1 MKPIIGSFSLAYWFY
16 KVNILNLLVRNEY
29 TRFIIRDGE
38 AKAPLLVNRNITH
51 LL

>member
-1 MKPIIGSFSLAYWFY
+1 MKPIMGLFSLAYWFY

-29 TRFIIRDGE
+29 TRFMIRDSE

-51 LL
+51 